1 MVSMLLGCSMV
12 TKPPVPIAIYKES
25 EGEGADLCI
34 PIMNVQAGQLV
45 WNTRLAH
52 SESAFLQ
59 RYVYNGSPCA
69 FILRVTVQPTLGN
82 CSYQIFENLIP
93 VAQSKHQ
100 FAQSLR
106 YSSQETRAT
115 LRRIKASV
123 VQLET
128 DSQNCTPSDR
138 FCVTTSVHDSF
149 HVSNWRAIESAKA
162 QVFVVKAVLER
173 EYLHERNLGIL
184 ELVVDFSQDRDKK
197 WYFICLRSYKT
208 ELLVK
213 KRITSDNLGKLLGR
227 LNPIISPSTIR
238 PLSAV
243 VSKKQLNRKAK
254 SHIRLR
260 LPLSGDSREHSRGSE
275 TEQSLVDGI
284 LRDLR
289 TTSVR
294 RTRRKGRMSPK

>member
-1 MVSMLLGCSMV
+1 MLLGCSMAA
-12 TKPPVPIAIYKES
+12 KPPVPIAIYKES

-34 PIMNVQAGQLV
+34 PLMNVQAGQLV

-59 RYVYNGSPCA
+59 RFVYNGSPCA
-69 FILRVTVQPTLGN
+69 FIMRVTFQPTLGN
-82 CSYQIFENLIP
+82 LSYQIYENLIP

-115 LRRIKASV
+115 IRRKKASV

-128 DSQNCTPSDR
+128 DSQDCTPSDR
-138 FCVTTSVHDSF
+138 FCVTTSAHDTF
-149 HVSNWRAIESAKA
+149 HVFSWTAIEALKT
-162 QVFVVKAVLER
+162 QVMMVKTVLER
-173 EYLHERNLGIL
+173 GYLSERNLGVL
-184 ELVVDFSQDRDKK
+184 ELVVDFSQDKDRK
-197 WYFICLRSYKT
+197 WYFICLHSYKT
-208 ELLVK
+208 ELVVK
-213 KRITSDNLGKLLGR
+213 KRITSDNLGKLLER

-238 PLSAV
+238 PRSAV
-243 VSKKQLNRKAK
+243 APKRKVHRK
-254 SHIRLR
+254 SRLHLR
-260 LPLSGDSREHSRGSE
+260 LPLSGDSGELSRCSD
-275 TEQSLVDGI
+275 TEQSLVEDI

-294 RTRRKGRMSPK
+294 RTRRKGQQSPGK